1 MFVDPIASISI
12 DISASLASALSDIT
26 AGVAAVVLVVSLA
39 SIVSFVLSMV
49 VPPSFMSTVNKVPPV
64 AAVVNEALT
73 ASTVYAY
80 GILKTTFSPVVK
92 SLVSSEHAITKLV
105 VRLYGDSPPPAVLE
119 KAPIK
124 LQLLNSV

>member
-1 MFVDPIASISI
+1 MVEPIASISI
-12 DISASLASALSDIT
+12 DISASSASALSEIT

-39 SIVSFVLSMV
+39 SIVNLVLRIV
-49 VPPSFMSTVNKVPPV
+49 VPPSFMSTVSNVPPV
-64 AAVVNEALT
+64 AAVVRLALT
-73 ASTVYAY
+73 SVTVYEY

-92 SLVSSEHAITKLV
+92 SLVSSEHAITNDV
-105 VRLYGDSPPPAVLE
+105 VLLYGDSPPPEVLE